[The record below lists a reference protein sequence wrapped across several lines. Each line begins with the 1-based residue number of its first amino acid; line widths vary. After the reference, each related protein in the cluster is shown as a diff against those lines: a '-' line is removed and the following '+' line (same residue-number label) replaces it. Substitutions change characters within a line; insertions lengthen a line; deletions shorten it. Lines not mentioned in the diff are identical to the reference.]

1 MNFIQKK
8 TFAFLLI
15 LSISTIAFSQKKVYN
30 QVEVKPS
37 SEVANATSQSLSY
50 MLPKTVIKVDIE
62 MEKVIKKAGPYYR
75 YSQRSLNLNNVITKD
90 SEEWIIKNV
99 HISTSGV
106 ADEEKRYSVFSKG
119 TTSVNHLSL
128 TPEGTLAGIN
138 APYVCSKKYAK
149 KESIEIPQLEDI
161 SFDNV
166 ALNEELLYKTS
177 TAAMAQEAANMVYR
191 LRTTRTELLSGE
203 LENLPPDG
211 EAYKMVL
218 TEIAQQEKDFVS
230 LFAGKTVTATKTE
243 SFEVIPDPLSSYANF
258 VLCRFN
264 QQKGLVDAMDITGTP
279 IYLKMDIEKHKV
291 LENKATPN
299 PKEPLKNGLFYN
311 IPGKAVVN
319 IVDKNAPIASQKVS
333 LAQYGQVIS
342 MSPAILEKEGVVIKV
357 CPVTGALLS
366 VGSEE

>member
-1 MNFIQKK
+1 
-8 TFAFLLI
+8 
-15 LSISTIAFSQKKVYN
+15 
-30 QVEVKPS
+30 
-37 SEVANATSQSLSY
+37 
-50 MLPKTVIKVDIE
+50 

-90 SEEWIIKNV
+90 SEEWVIKNV
-99 HISTSGV
+99 VIKTYGV

-119 TTSVNHLSL
+119 STSANHLTL

-138 APYVCSKKYAK
+138 TTFSHKKKCTPANNT
-149 KESIEIPQLEDI
+149 EIPELADI
-161 SFDNV
+161 SFDHV

-177 TAAMAQEAANMVYR
+177 SAAMAQEAANMVYR
-191 LRTTRTELLSGE
+191 LRTTRTQLLSGE

-218 TEIAQQEKDFVS
+218 NEIAKQEKDFVS
-230 LFAGKTVTATKTE
+230 LFAGKTIAATKTE
-243 SFEVIPDPLSSYANF
+243 SFEVTPDPLSSYANF

-279 IYLKMDIEKHKV
+279 IYLKMDIEKHKA
-291 LENKATPN
+291 LENNATPN
-299 PKEPLKNGLFYN
+299 PKVPQYNGLFYN

-319 IVDKNAPIASQKVS
+319 IVDKNTPLSSQQVS
-333 LAQYGQVIS
+333 LAQYGQVVS
-342 MSPAILEKEGVVIKV
+342 MSPSILENEDVVIKV

-366 VGSEE
+366 VSNQ